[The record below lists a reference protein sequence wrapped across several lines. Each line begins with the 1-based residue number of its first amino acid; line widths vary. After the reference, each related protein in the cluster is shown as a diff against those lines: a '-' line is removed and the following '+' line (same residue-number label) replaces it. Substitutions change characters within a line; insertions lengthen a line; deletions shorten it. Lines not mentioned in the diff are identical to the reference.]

1 MKVMMLYKV
10 SDLLI
15 VIIEYIGSI
24 NERNECTKFETN
36 QVSRTDTSTLSVSS
50 AESEEVLTKDS
61 DPKDEYASIISNTDL

>member
-50 AESEEVLTKDS
+50 AESEEASTKDS

>member
-24 NERNECTKFETN
+24 NERNECTKFETY
-36 QVSRTDTSTLSVSS
+36 QVSRTDSSTLSVSS